1 MANNPSTVREYSA
14 IADQKYSFLKD
25 STRFDYMEHFMGR
38 WLSARRFRG
47 YALMGG
53 LAGVYFLVSLPIV
66 SMVLFAVA
74 AYFFTQHQMNQWY
87 TEGDYAG
94 HRNLIM
100 AD

>member
-1 MANNPSTVREYSA
+1 MASNSTVREFGVIS
-14 IADQKYSFLKD
+14 DQKYSFLQD
-25 STRFDYMEHFMGR
+25 TTRFGYMEHFMGR

-53 LAGVYFLVSLPIV
+53 LAGVYFLLSLPVV
-66 SMVLFAVA
+66 SMLFFAAA
-74 AYFFTQHQMNQWY
+74 AYFYTQHKMNAWY

>member
-1 MANNPSTVREYSA
+1 MENGTSTVREYSA
-14 IADQKYSFLKD
+14 IADQKHSFLKD
-25 STRFDYMEHFMGR
+25 STRFEYMEHFMGR

-47 YALMGG
+47 YALMSGI
-53 LAGVYFLVSLPIV
+53 AGAYLLLSLPVV

-74 AYFFTQHQMNQWY
+74 AYFYTQHQMNSWY